1 MKKVERLDMK
11 KMVLLLTLLMLS
23 LLVIINLLLPEN
35 GSYSL
40 NSSYS
45 FSNNLY
51 DNNSLL
57 ENNSFDYLVIDRFEG
72 DFAVCETDKGKMINI
87 EIEKIP
93 KEAKEGHVLRF
104 IGNRIEIDYDETE
117 KRENRAQKL
126 MESLWEH

>member
-1 MKKVERLDMK
+1 MK
-11 KMVLLLTLLMLS
+11 

-72 DFAVCETDKGKMINI
+72 DFAVCENEKSEMINI
-87 EIEKIP
+87 ERSKLP
-93 KEAKEGHVLRF
+93 REAKEGHVLK
-104 IGNRIEIDYDETE
+104 IVGNRIEIDYEVTE
-117 KRENRAQKL
+117 RRKNKILEL
-126 MESLWEH
+126 VEDLWEN